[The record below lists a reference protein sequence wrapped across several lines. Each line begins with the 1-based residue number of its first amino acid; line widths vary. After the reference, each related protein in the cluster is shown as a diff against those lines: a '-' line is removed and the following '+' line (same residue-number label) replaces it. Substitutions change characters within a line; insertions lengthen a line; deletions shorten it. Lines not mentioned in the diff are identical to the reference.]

1 MRFLDRITLLSF
13 LVGAYALY
21 IGIENLKE
29 NREQNDDLKSILN
42 YLDNHLQDQDEI
54 LKNLTR

>member
-13 LVGAYALY
+13 LISAYALY